1 MISTEQHIETLA
13 KECERVAADIRH
25 FEAMTEKFTGLGI
38 TIIGAGFAYGLAQ
51 NVNEI
56 FFVLPVGLFGI
67 YYVFIERM
75 RTILWLG
82 AYKRALEDKINELA
96 KDTVLNWEY
105 LIQEHR
111 GRADVIVWSGN
122 IIYVLIL
129 GATVIYSVFRL
140 NKIDGMH
147 VWSPS
152 MWLYGGL
159 MVALIAL
166 LIGCLVCWLTA
177 YAPAYKLS
185 KKAVGLS
192 SAELP
197 AESGS
202 TRKDPL
208 SGALEAPTIP

>member
-13 KECERVAADIRH
+13 KECERIAADIRH
-25 FEAMTEKFTGLGI
+25 FEAMVEKFTGLGI

-51 NVNEI
+51 DVNEI

-96 KDTVLNWEY
+96 NETVLNWEY
-105 LIQEHR
+105 LIRKHR
-111 GRADVIVWSGN
+111 GRADVIVRSGN

-129 GATVIYSVFRL
+129 GTTIVYSLFRL
-140 NKIDGMH
+140 DKIEGMH
-147 VWSPS
+147 LGSPL
-152 MWLYGGL
+152 MWIYGGL
-159 MVALIAL
+159 MVFLVSL
-166 LIGCLVCWLTA
+166 LIGCLVCWLSA

-185 KKAVGLS
+185 KKAVGLLPPEGPRS
-192 SAELP
+192 SDE
-197 AESGS
+197 ECSRRGN
-202 TRKDPL
+202 R
-208 SGALEAPTIP
+208 